1 MSARSVCA
9 LLIVLV
15 CALQY
20 RLWFGTNGIA
30 EVRHFD
36 ARIEQLRK
44 GNDELA
50 AQNRA
55 LGAEVVAL
63 KSGNGGVESLARTQL
78 GMIREGETFYFQPGA
93 R

>member
-1 MSARSVCA
+1 MSARWVCV
-9 LLIVLV
+9 VLV
-15 CALQY
+15 VLLGALQY
-20 RLWFGTNGIA
+20 RLWFSANGIA
-30 EVRHFD
+30 EVRRFD
-36 ARIEQLRK
+36 ARIGQLQK

-55 LGAEVVAL
+55 LGAQVVAL

-78 GMIREGETFYFQPGA
+78 GMIREGETFFFQPGA